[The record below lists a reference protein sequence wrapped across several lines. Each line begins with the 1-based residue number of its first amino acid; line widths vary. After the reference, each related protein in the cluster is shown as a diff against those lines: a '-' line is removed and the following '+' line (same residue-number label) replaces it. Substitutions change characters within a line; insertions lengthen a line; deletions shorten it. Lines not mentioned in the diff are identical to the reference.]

1 MYHFQ
6 LFCQP
11 NKPFRDEICKSWS
24 MDYCI
29 PQYNTDTNNTLEHL
43 NVSLSQIITDL
54 VNCKY
59 YIVIRIKHCLGM

>member
-11 NKPFRDEICKSWS
+11 NKSFRDEICKSWS

-29 PQYNTDTNNTLEHL
+29 PQYNTDTNNTLEHF
-43 NVSLSQIITDL
+43 NVSLFQIITDQ
-54 VNCKY
+54 VNC
-59 YIVIRIKHCLGM
+59 